1 MRSPIWNSLG
11 DRQDSL
17 LKVAGSCQWL
27 DAGQAMTATITP
39 KRPARSL
46 RVVDPELV
54 FDAPVEEVEIDSS
67 FDETPEVDLLFTYV
81 RQIGD
86 GRLLSAGEEAALARR
101 KDAGDLRAKQELVER
116 NLRLVMSIAR
126 PYSVASGVPLLDL
139 IQEGNVGLMRAVEKF
154 DHTKGFKLST
164 YATWWIKQAISRAIA
179 DQGRTIRLPV
189 HVVDNLKRVRKADRR
204 LRQELGR
211 PVTPEEIAAA
221 TGLGIKKVA
230 SLLDIVEDPVSLDVS
245 VGDGD
250 SDIADLVEDRN
261 AVRPD
266 AAITAGNVTVDLQ
279 HALDQLHEQERHVVE
294 LRFGLDG
301 EGTRTLDEVSAE
313 LGCTRER
320 VRQVEGRALSTL
332 AKANPNLREYL
343 ALAG

>member
-1 MRSPIWNSLG
+1 
-11 DRQDSL
+11 
-17 LKVAGSCQWL
+17 
-27 DAGQAMTATITP
+27 MTATAAP
-39 KRPARSL
+39 KTNRTL
-46 RVVDPELV
+46 RLVEPDEV
-54 FDAPVEEVEIDSS
+54 FDAAAEETIDDS

-86 GRLLSAGEEAALARR
+86 GRLLTAAEERQLARR
-101 KDAGDLRAKQELVER
+101 KDLGDESAKQELIER

-126 PYSVASGVPLLDL
+126 PYSAASGVPLLDL

-154 DHTKGFKLST
+154 DYTKGFKLST
-164 YATWWIKQAISRAIA
+164 YATWWIRQAISRAIA

-189 HVVDNLKRVRKADRR
+189 HVVDNLKRVRKAERR

-211 PVTPEEIAAA
+211 PATPEELAAA
-221 TGLGIKKVA
+221 TGLGLKKITA
-230 SLLDIVEDPVSLDVS
+230 LLDIVDDPVSLDVS

-250 SDIADLVEDRN
+250 SDIADLVEDPH

-266 AAITAGNVTVDLQ
+266 EVLDEGGFASELEG
-279 HALDQLHEQERHVVE
+279 ALSQLHEQERQVVE

-301 EGTRTLDEVSAE
+301 NGARTLDQVSAE

-320 VRQVEGRALSTL
+320 VRQVESRALSAL
-332 AKANPNLREYL
+332 AKSNPELREYI
-343 ALAG
+343 ALSA